1 MCRSVKM
8 AIIAHRK
15 MMRARGYF
23 HWPVHGSRIWA
34 ASIAAEEVFVMSIR
48 RKIADFLLKFGKCC
62 GDIGIEGIGN

>member
-8 AIIAHRK
+8 ATTAHRK

-34 ASIAAEEVFVMSIR
+34 ASMAAEEVFVMSIR
-48 RKIADFLLKFGKCC
+48 RESVDFISKSWKSVRRY
-62 GDIGIEGIGN
+62 